1 MAKAEA
7 DPQTPETEEVSIQPI
22 QIRPRSKFLIILV
35 FAAIVLLEMIFLL
48 FLLPRPATQP
58 TATVEAT
65 EPVMPEFPIDAG
77 NAVKPGDWVEF
88 PIPDPFMCMIPSM
101 EGESGGYSISAKFTL
116 KVEKANESKFTGLYD
131 KVKGDVRDQIL
142 TILRSSKVPDLTD
155 PANTMIKNRVLKKI
169 NEIFGEPI
177 VKAVLVENFN
187 ATPM

>member
-7 DPQTPETEEVSIQPI
+7 DPQTPETEDVSAQPV
-22 QIRPRSKFLIILV
+22 RSKSKMLV
-35 FAAIVLLEMIFLL
+35 FLAVGAHILLEMIFLM
-48 FLLPRPATQP
+48 FLIPKPAVQP
-58 TATVEAT
+58 TTTSDATDSPT
-65 EPVMPEFPIDAG
+65 PEFPIDAG
-77 NAVKPGDWVEF
+77 PAVKPGDWVEF
-88 PIPDPFMCMIPSM
+88 PIPDPFTCMIPSM

>member
-7 DPQTPETEEVSIQPI
+7 DPQTPETEDVSVQPV
-22 QIRPRSKFLIILV
+22 RSKSKLLILL
-35 FAAIVLLEMIFLL
+35 AIVALVLLEMIFLL
-48 FLLPRPATQP
+48 FLIPKPAVQSTTTVDATDSP
-58 TATVEAT
+58 T
-65 EPVMPEFPIDAG
+65 PEFPIDTG

-88 PIPDPFMCMIPSM
+88 PIPDPFMCMITSM

-116 KVEKANESKFTGLYD
+116 KVEKANESKFTGLYE
-131 KVKGDVRDQIL
+131 KVKGDIRDQIL

-155 PANTMIKNRVLKKI
+155 PANTMIKNRVLKKT
-169 NEIFGEPI
+169 NEIFGESL